1 MAIDI
6 RCKACFE
13 NNFKRLTEKFEFSG
27 SQLESFSFFFKELM
41 DESENMLSAEIQRQL
56 QKKLYELKG
65 IVDPYVQEKEES
77 NQLALKLYDSWK
89 PRVLDSENPFNLAL
103 RLAIAGNIMDFGA
116 NPQFNIHETIEL
128 VLKSEFAVDHS
139 SELKEKIKSAQS
151 ILYLG
156 DNAGEIVFDKLFIET
171 MMHPYITYAVKGG
184 PVIND
189 ITIEDANKINMN
201 GVADVISNGYDAPS
215 TILEKSSDEFLSQ
228 YNSAELIISKGQGNY
243 EGLINQKDPRI
254 FFLLMVKCDVIA
266 ELLGVIK
273 GSFVVFNQDRQIWN

>member
-273 GSFVVFNQDRQIWN
+273 GSFVVFN